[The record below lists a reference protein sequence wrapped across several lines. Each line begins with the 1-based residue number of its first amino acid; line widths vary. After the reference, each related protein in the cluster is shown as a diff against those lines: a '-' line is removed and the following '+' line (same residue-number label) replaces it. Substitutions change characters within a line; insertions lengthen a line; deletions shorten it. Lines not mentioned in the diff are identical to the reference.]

1 MHARSTSP
9 GSMPFKVI
17 QRIIYQR
24 IDFIHGHVRGKLTI
38 RPSIISVTP
47 LSQRL
52 TTSATASRP
61 CTLVFGLNSFDDVW
75 AEVTQGDWSL
85 VGPLLR
91 SYAVC
96 GTDAMGRSIMWI
108 QGGGIKPEDEA
119 VSVRAGVLYFMAI
132 HADNTSMHEGI
143 TFVIDTSKND
153 TRYGNEKQLQRVW
166 QVG

>member
-17 QRIIYQR
+17 QRITHQR

-47 LSQRL
+47 LSQLL

-75 AEVTQGDWSL
+75 AEVKQGDWSL
-85 VGPLLR
+85 VEKLLR

-153 TRYGNEKQLQRVW
+153 TRYGE
-166 QVG
+166 